1 MYHHK
6 ARDPI
11 SLYFVFAM
19 HITLTITFYLT
30 LTINSSFINYFR
42 IDELISSLIKSNIS
56 YLNKNRAREYTINFY
71 IFTTFFNIFIGAI
84 AEWGDKHVMCLRL
97 SKKGQY

>member
-1 MYHHK
+1 MYQHK

-30 LTINSSFINYFR
+30 LTINSSFINYFK
-42 IDELISSLIKSNIS
+42 IDELISSLIKAI
-56 YLNKNRAREYTINFY
+56 YLI
-71 IFTTFFNIFIGAI
+71 
-84 AEWGDKHVMCLRL
+84 
-97 SKKGQY
+97 

>member
-1 MYHHK
+1 MVYDFFPILSGLWFNKIIYMYHHK

-30 LTINSSFINYFR
+30 LTINSSFINYFK
-42 IDELISSLIKSNIS
+42 INELISSLIKAM
-56 YLNKNRAREYTINFY
+56 YLI
-71 IFTTFFNIFIGAI
+71 
-84 AEWGDKHVMCLRL
+84 
-97 SKKGQY
+97 